1 MAQLEQEAGL
11 LAKLRWGCCPFWRI
25 TKLFRKYNKRLQ
37 QSWLS
42 SRFLLS
48 QEHAPMPRYR
58 SAAKQLNRTLYRGTR

>member
-1 MAQLEQEAGL
+1 MHEFDAFLKIEGRYLLNTDRNVEVGLVLASAQ
-11 LAKLRWGCCPFWRI
+11 
-25 TKLFRKYNKRLQ
+25 YNKRLQ

-58 SAAKQLNRTLYRGTR
+58 SAARQLDRTLCC